1 MKIKWL
7 GHATFEIQTGNKHI
21 FIDPFITE
29 NPKSPIKLDDI
40 TDADLIC
47 VTHDHFDHLG
57 DTIALSKNTGAPVAC
72 IFELGMHL
80 QEKGVKVEAMNKG
93 SFTKINDILV
103 SLTLAQHSSQFG
115 NPVGILLNIENKMVY
130 HAGDTSLFK
139 DMELIRDLYQPNVAM
154 LPIGG
159 YYTMGPK
166 EAALAV
172 SFIKPKI
179 VIPIHY
185 GTFPIL
191 EQSPDSFIK
200 EVEKISPDTKI
211 MILEIGETTT
221 I

>member
-57 DTIALSKNTGAPVAC
+57 DTIMLSKNTGAPVAC
-72 IFELGMHL
+72 IYELGMHL

-139 DMELIRDLYQPNVAM
+139 DMELIRDLYQPTVAM

-166 EAALAV
+166 EAAQAV

-191 EQSPDSFIK
+191 EQNPNSFIK

-211 MILEIGETTT
+211 MILEIGETAT

>member
-7 GHATFEIQTGNKHI
+7 GHATFEIQTGNKHV

-57 DTIALSKNTGAPVAC
+57 DTITLSKNTGAPVAC

-139 DMELIRDLYQPNVAM
+139 DMELIRDLYQPDVAM

-200 EVEKISPDTKI
+200 EAEKISPDTKI
-211 MILEIGETTT
+211 MILEIGETVT

>member
-1 MKIKWL
+1 
-7 GHATFEIQTGNKHI
+7 
-21 FIDPFITE
+21 
-29 NPKSPIKLDDI
+29 
-40 TDADLIC
+40 
-47 VTHDHFDHLG
+47 
-57 DTIALSKNTGAPVAC
+57 
-72 IFELGMHL
+72 
-80 QEKGVKVEAMNKG
+80 
-93 SFTKINDILV
+93 
-103 SLTLAQHSSQFG
+103 
-115 NPVGILLNIENKMVY
+115 
-130 HAGDTSLFK
+130 
-139 DMELIRDLYQPNVAM
+139 M

-200 EVEKISPDTKI
+200 EAEKISPDTKI
-211 MILEIGETTT
+211 MILEIGETVT